1 MGFSS
6 LQSLVCRRVRGVSV
20 PAVRGGSVVSDGV
33 ARFTHQPSP
42 TACAM
47 GSSSRASCPLRS
59 VFACAPAP
67 PLSVRRVLPWGSLPS
82 SRRYRW
88 SPHLAGLPGT
98 RFVPSSGFLDLSTAC
113 STTGIAGL
121 FHPAATSRV
130 SVQGFGLAPQPCRLV
145 AGHASLPFAFAALTG
160 CPAATPRWLD
170 FEALLR
176 DSMRSTGSVFTLPR
190 RRSPLRVLLLQAPA
204 TALARLPGRRS

>member
-47 GSSSRASCPLRS
+47 GSSSRASLSSSECLR
-59 VFACAPAP
+59 
-67 PLSVRRVLPWGSLPS
+67 PLSCASPFSSARPALGFVALFAALPVEST
-82 SRRYRW
+82 SRGASR
-88 SPHLAGLPGT
+88 S